1 MLCYDES
8 NQGYGYDPAKAQQL
22 LTQAGYPGG
31 RGLDFEFLYS
41 TSTVGAEEV
50 VVAVQAMWSAVGV
63 QARVTKIAEATR
75 RERIDKGDTQA
86 TLGQWQPGPP
96 DPFNTLNRWYDSRFH
111 GLGVNRAFYTNS
123 EADDLIRKAAVGT
136 SEQERCNLYRQ
147 ARRSWSTARPTS
159 PSTSRTSSSRSGR
172 RSRASTSRRIADR
185 PSTSRR

>member
-1 MLCYDES
+1 
-8 NQGYGYDPAKAQQL
+8 
-22 LTQAGYPGG
+22 
-31 RGLDFEFLYS
+31 
-41 TSTVGAEEV
+41 
-50 VVAVQAMWSAVGV
+50 VQAMWSAVGV

-147 ARRSWSTARPTS
+147 AQKIVVDDAPYITLYQQDLQLAIRQEVQGFNVAPN
-159 PSTSRTSSSRSGR
+159 SRSTFDF
-172 RSRASTSRRIADR
+172 STMSK
-185 PSTSRR
+185 S